1 MNTSKL
7 IFFPDSID
15 KTINNQALL
24 QILINS
30 QFITENKQNTNQYL
44 PGDNFL
50 SLITFLGCSPNINL
64 IPVEGESH
72 CFISFIEH
80 SQEPLCLGYTQTVNP
95 KCPACKKRIGE
106 WKTTNWQTAGQ
117 LCSCDKCQKQTLY
130 AELNWKHECGFARCG
145 FEIHHI
151 YPHEAVP
158 TDQLLDKL
166 KQFSSFEWTYCYTS
180 N

>member
-30 QFITENKQNTNQYL
+30 QFITENKQNNNQYL

-64 IPVEGESH
+64 IPVEG
-72 CFISFIEH
+72 
-80 SQEPLCLGYTQTVNP
+80 
-95 KCPACKKRIGE
+95 
-106 WKTTNWQTAGQ
+106 
-117 LCSCDKCQKQTLY
+117 
-130 AELNWKHECGFARCG
+130 
-145 FEIHHI
+145 
-151 YPHEAVP
+151 
-158 TDQLLDKL
+158 
-166 KQFSSFEWTYCYTS
+166 
-180 N
+180 